1 MIEAGAVPVAEHAA
15 ELAVAPVA
23 EHAAGLAAGLADD
36 GPAAEHVVALAAGFV
51 VVVVVAAGAVPAA
64 EQDDVLVAAGLAVE
78 LADGL
83 AAGQLAELEPVGAV
97 CCRSFLVG

>member
-1 MIEAGAVPVAEHAA
+1 MKEAGAVPVA

-23 EHAAGLAAGLADD
+23 EHAAGLAAGFADG
-36 GPAAEHVVALAAGFV
+36 GPGAEHVVALAAEFV
-51 VVVVVAAGAVPAA
+51 VGVVVVVAAGAVPAA

-83 AAGQLAELEPVGAV
+83 AAGQLAELEPVGVV
-97 CCRSFLVG
+97 CCSSFLVG